1 MPNMILYNRYGMG
14 VPNLENIEKVYK
26 IEQHEQFM
34 QPSYSWMFEH
44 VNVYINIL
52 VLCKTAHKILI

>member
-52 VLCKTAHKILI
+52 